1 MPSLSREEKQ
11 EIHDD
16 LVNRVA
22 TWVTGPRVEEV
33 INIAKRVL
41 GEDVDDEQPEVPP
54 GPGLDTEVKK

>member
-1 MPSLSREEKQ
+1 MGSLSQAEKQ

-33 INIAKRVL
+33 IAIAKRVI
-41 GEDVDDEQPEVPP
+41 GEPDEEEQDDDVAPDD
-54 GPGLDTEVKK
+54 KK